1 MRLSLLVA
9 GVLGAHALWPYF
21 QADERLIRA
30 LLLPAAWLAG
40 EWVLQGSDS

>member
-9 GVLGAHALWPYF
+9 GVLGAHTLWPYF